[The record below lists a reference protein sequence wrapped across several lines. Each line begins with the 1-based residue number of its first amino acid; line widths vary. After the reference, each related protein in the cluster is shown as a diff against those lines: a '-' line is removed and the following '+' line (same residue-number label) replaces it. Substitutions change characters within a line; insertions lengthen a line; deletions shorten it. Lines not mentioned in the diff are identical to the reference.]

1 MTTIV
6 YNKGK
11 LITDTEFTFNYTH
24 EQYEEALNGFLA
36 SEEGD
41 AELKRIYRPSLDKQF
56 RAELVDVLKDGKY
69 LRSSGK
75 LKQNGEVIRAV
86 GIAGDVG
93 SAYLVMK
100 YLDRIGSEDTI
111 RDYLDLVIKVIR
123 TFGEGCFFSVVFVTD
138 TGAWILDGENKPYKL
153 DRNQDSSIVIG
164 SGAVVI
170 KGVDVCTFQTR
181 FEQND
186 LQGTH
191 LESRPVDEIKRLA
204 LADPLTNNVWK
215 ELVI

>member
-11 LITDTEFTFNYTH
+11 LITDTEFTFNYTQ

-41 AELKRIYRPSLDKQF
+41 AELKHIYRPSLDKQF

-86 GIAGDVG
+86 GITGDVG

-123 TFGEGCFFSVVFVTD
+123 TFGEGCFFSVVPIPVLGYSMERTNLISLTVTR
-138 TGAWILDGENKPYKL
+138 I
-153 DRNQDSSIVIG
+153 
-164 SGAVVI
+164 
-170 KGVDVCTFQTR
+170 
-181 FEQND
+181 
-186 LQGTH
+186 
-191 LESRPVDEIKRLA
+191 
-204 LADPLTNNVWK
+204 PLS
-215 ELVI
+215 